1 MKRNLKYL
9 QLFENRSKSLK
20 RLVELGLEDKNLPQ
34 EIRDYLA
41 GPGTD
46 DLDLRGTEIRELPA
60 GLEVGGSLA
69 LSYTRIKSLPAGLR
83 IGGSLYLNGTRIK
96 ELPADLQVGGKI
108 HGFKG

>member
-1 MKRNLKYL
+1 MKHL
-9 QLFENRSKSLK
+9 QLFEDRLESLK
-20 RLVELGLEDKNLPQ
+20 RLVNLGLADNLPQ

-83 IGGSLYLNGTRIK
+83 VGRDLYLNGTRIK